1 MAKILVV
8 EDSEPVCAVIKIELD
23 PGVYETEIV
32 QTGLQALEQLKSNS
46 YDLIILDWMLPDIS
60 GIEVCQTFRATG
72 GTTPVLMLT
81 AKDKID
87 DKVAGLDAG
96 ADDYLVK
103 PFEHMEL
110 NARIRALLR
119 VQGQPLR

>member
-1 MAKILVV
+1 MAKILLV
-8 EDSEPVCAVIKIELD
+8 EDSEPVCAVIKMHLEPDL
-23 PGVYETEIV
+23 YQTEIV
-32 QTGLQALEQLKSNS
+32 QTGLQALEQLKSNH

-60 GIEVCQTFRATG
+60 GIEVCQTFRASG

-81 AKDKID
+81 ARDKID

-103 PFEHMEL
+103 PFDQTEL
-110 NARIRALLR
+110 KARIRALIRSL
-119 VQGQPLR
+119 G